1 MKKVHY
7 ILIGVAVAMALSP
20 AAAPSLL
27 PVAIMGALLGVG
39 VVYFTLRGVD
49 AEDQRLKAEI
59 KRVEGEITKARE
71 DRDAAIAHAEELD
84 KFFKDNGYAELAE
97 NRQRIEMESAD
108 FDKQIEAKRLEF
120 EREMERQCAE
130 YEKDLAERN
139 AQQEQVLQEK
149 TVLEMKLQK
158 EIDNLTARR
167 DGAVEFVQKFDDAQR
182 KYNALLE
189 KFVRA
194 KKNFEAVEYCLSNW
208 LHFEDKPMEVLNAET
223 AMLDQES
230 LDPIGEIDIKA
241 LSIPDLRKEAKQIS
255 RRVDSLCEE
264 FSLRYQTKA
273 MKSLF
278 SMTAIYLKLELRVI
292 LGELRYKAREEAVSK
307 VGKLMLRVQQMFED
321 GNKTILPTVLGFLG
335 ELEKIFIDA
344 VKVEYLW
351 YLRKEQ
357 QRQEQIA
364 LREKMREER
373 EERLRL
379 EEERKR
385 VAEEEAKFAA
395 EQERLRLMREEAA
408 AKAVEEMAASG
419 AQSDET
425 KAALAEIDAQILKVE
440 ANLGEVA
447 VQREEIAKR
456 QNGKAGTVYVISNL
470 GSFGPDVFKVGMTRR
485 LEPQDRVDE
494 LGDASVPFEFDVHSF
509 IFSED
514 AVGLEASLH
523 ERLASCRV
531 NKENPRKEFF
541 RVSLGDIERL
551 VHEIDPTASFD
562 RTMAATEFRASQS
575 GIELTEAVQG
585 ETSQSEEEG
594 EE

>member
-1 MKKVHY
+1 MKTKHY
-7 ILIGVAVAMALSP
+7 ALVGIAVALALVP
-20 AAAPSLL
+20 AFAPHLLSAA
-27 PVAIMGALLGVG
+27 IIGALVG
-39 VVYFTLRGVD
+39 IGAVYWALRDVD
-49 AEDQRLKAEI
+49 AEERRLRDEI
-59 KRVEGEITKARE
+59 KRIDSEISKARE
-71 DRDAAIAHAEELD
+71 ERDAAMAHAEEMD

-97 NRQRIEMESAD
+97 NRQRIEVESAD
-108 FDKQIEAKRLEF
+108 FERQIESKRQEF
-120 EREMERQCAE
+120 EHEMEKQCAE
-130 YEKDLAERN
+130 YERELAERN

-149 TVLEMKLQK
+149 TALELKLQK
-158 EIDNLTARR
+158 EIDVLASRR
-167 DGAVEFVQKFDDAQR
+167 DGAIEFVQKFDDAQR
-182 KYNALLE
+182 KYTSLMDRFA
-189 KFVRA
+189 RA
-194 KKNFEAVEYCLSNW
+194 KKNFDAVEYCLANW
-208 LHFEDKPMEVLNAET
+208 MNLDEKPVLVHNAEV
-223 AMLDQES
+223 ALAEQES

-241 LSIPDLRKEAKQIS
+241 LSVPDLRKEAKQIS
-255 RRVDSLCEE
+255 KRIDALCEE

-278 SMTAIYLKLELRVI
+278 SVTVIYLKLELRVI
-292 LGELRYKAREEAVSK
+292 LEELRYNAQEEAISK
-307 VGKLMLRVQQMFED
+307 VGKLMLRVQHLYED
-321 GNKTILPTVLGFLG
+321 GNKTILPTVLAFLG

-395 EQERLRLMREEAA
+395 EQERLRVMREEAA
-408 AKAVEEMAASG
+408 AKAAEEMAQNG
-419 AQSDET
+419 EQSAET
-425 KAALAEIDAQILKVE
+425 VAALAEIDKQMLKVE
-440 ANLGEVA
+440 SNLGEVA

-485 LEPQDRVDE
+485 LEPQERVDE
-494 LGDASVPFEFDVHSF
+494 LGDASVPFEFDVHCF

-514 AVGLEASLH
+514 AVGLESSMH

-531 NKENPRKEFF
+531 NKINARKEFF
-541 RVSLGDIERL
+541 RVSLDDIERL
-551 VHEIDPTASFD
+551 VQEVDPTASFN
-562 RTMAATEFRASQS
+562 RTMAAEEYRASVS
-575 GIELTEAVQG
+575 GVEISDKVQDVSQQESEA
-585 ETSQSEEEG
+585 EE
-594 EE
+594 